1 MQIDS
6 WVLNHIQDFLADI
19 SMPITPVDGDT
30 SAIFARRCMAAKLNE
45 FDGVFESASKAKH
58 SE

>member
-1 MQIDS
+1 MQKDS

-30 SAIFARRCMAAKLNE
+30 SAIFARRRMAAKLNE
-45 FDGVFESASKAKH
+45 FDGVFESASKAK
-58 SE
+58 